1 MRPARIDKF
10 IDEVDTIEW
19 LIDKLLPNVGWTLL
33 YGQQGLGK
41 TTLAMQMCAALQQ
54 GTDFLGRQV
63 KQTNILYIQAD
74 SVVAEWR
81 AMLKRIAPKC
91 KGHTVVDV
99 PSKCLGSP
107 ECVVWLRNAVVKIN
121 PGFVVFDSLYNLTAW
136 PISTDNGI
144 LTCVNFM
151 KDIASG
157 KPWLLI
163 HHPPHAENRAAG
175 HHSLA
180 ANCSNEWSLLK
191 TKLKIEK
198 GRLVSD
204 KEILITRDT
213 EGLWQLYKKEDS
225 SGSHTYG
232 NIVDMRIQ

>member
-1 MRPARIDKF
+1 MRVTRITDF
-10 IDEVDTIEW
+10 IEENEQVEW

-41 TTLAMQMCAALQQ
+41 TTLAMQMCAALQLGQ
-54 GTDFLGRQV
+54 DFLGRKVQ
-63 KQTNILYIQAD
+63 QTKVLYIQAD
-74 SVVAEWR
+74 SVTSEWR
-81 AMLKRIAPKC
+81 EMLKRIAPKS
-91 KGHTVVDV
+91 KGYTVVDV
-99 PSKCLGSP
+99 PAKCLGTP
-107 ECVVWLRNAVVKIN
+107 NYVVWLTNAVDKVN

-136 PISTDNGI
+136 PISTDSGI

-151 KDIASG
+151 KGIANG
-157 KPWLLI
+157 RPWLLI

-204 KEILITRDT
+204 KEILITRDSK
-213 EGLWQLYKKEDS
+213 GLWELYKKDS
-225 SGSHTYG
+225 DESADYSNLT
-232 NIVDMRIQ
+232 NVRI